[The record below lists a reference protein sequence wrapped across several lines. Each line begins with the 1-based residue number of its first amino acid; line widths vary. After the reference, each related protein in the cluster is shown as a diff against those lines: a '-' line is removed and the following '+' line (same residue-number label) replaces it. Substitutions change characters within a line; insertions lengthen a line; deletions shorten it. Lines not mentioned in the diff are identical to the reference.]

1 MFSIRCNSGV
11 KSLRNQ
17 KKSERKTK
25 VKPFI
30 NKYNWKE
37 INFSSK
43 NRWLVKIEEDNRAI
57 ALNVL

>member
-1 MFSIRCNSGV
+1 MFSISSNSGV

-17 KKSERKTK
+17 KRSERKTK
-25 VKPFI
+25 IKPFI

-43 NRWLVKIEEDNRAI
+43 NT
-57 ALNVL
+57 